1 LRIYF
6 DCKDLRRV
14 RAYFENG
21 DELGFLMAAR
31 PWCFTAHS
39 LRVRKEI
46 LRLRARGKLR
56 YREGDDAVQAYSKLK
71 HKDARRSKRAAS
83 DLAKLAGVRAAPQ
96 PRAEELRADRVGAA
110 PSTHVPA
117 SAASAA
123 TQPDELRQTA
133 VERVEPRVKPLRLRK
148 AIIF

>member
-1 LRIYF
+1 M
-6 DCKDLRRV
+6 

-56 YREGDDAVQAYSKLK
+56 YREGDDAVQAYTKVK
-71 HKDARRSKRAAS
+71 HKDARRSRRAAS
-83 DLAKLAGVRAAPQ
+83 ELAKLAAVRAATQARSHEMAPDSVDSV
-96 PRAEELRADRVGAA
+96 PIAHAPAPPSPAEVR
-110 PSTHVPA
+110 T
-117 SAASAA
+117 
-123 TQPDELRQTA
+123 DESRQALFKT
-133 VERVEPRVKPLRLRK
+133 VEPRVKPLRLRK